1 MNRLGKKP
9 KKERHRTFFK
19 DEPHTSLTAVPRN
32 SFSFICSPYSMLWH
46 STAMNRA
53 KMRTLV
59 RVSLER
65 HVIRLSRNTIKFV
78 MESEARDSSQGL
90 TNLSKLGCDYL
101 Q

>member
-1 MNRLGKKP
+1 MNRLGKKTQ
-9 KKERHRTFFK
+9 ERKAQNFFK

-46 STAMNRA
+46 STALNRA
-53 KMRTLV
+53 KVRTLV
-59 RVSLER
+59 RVSPER
-65 HVIRLSRNTIKFV
+65 HVIRLSRNTTKFV

-90 TNLSKLGCDYL
+90 TNLSNLGCDYL